1 MGLCTYDAGDI
12 RDVTHPSRSPLPAS
26 KSGLHGEEK
35 EQIED
40 RISNIEYR
48 ISNIE
53 HRMSNVECRTSNRKS
68 HTSLNQN
75 ELLYATEFRTID
87 MRFIRRN
94 DFRFPIC
101 GAEVGSL
108 DRGIAWHRSIP
119 TPHHKSLA
127 LRSFA
132 GMSPPDRG
140 SNKSNIEY
148 RKSHKSL
155 NQNEL
160 LYTRVPDD

>member
-1 MGLCTYDAGDI
+1 VA
-12 RDVTHPSRSPLPAS
+12 SRNPPLTTKVSRCDLLPVCPLPIGGS
-26 KSGLHGEEK
+26 NK
-35 EQIED
+35 
-40 RISNIEYR
+40 SNIEYR
-48 ISNIE
+48 
-53 HRMSNVECRTSNRKS
+53 KS
-68 HTSLNQN
+68 HKSLNQN
-75 ELLYATEFRTID
+75 ELLYATEFRIID

-132 GMSPPDRG
+132 GMPPPDRG
-140 SNKSNIEY
+140 SIKSNIEY